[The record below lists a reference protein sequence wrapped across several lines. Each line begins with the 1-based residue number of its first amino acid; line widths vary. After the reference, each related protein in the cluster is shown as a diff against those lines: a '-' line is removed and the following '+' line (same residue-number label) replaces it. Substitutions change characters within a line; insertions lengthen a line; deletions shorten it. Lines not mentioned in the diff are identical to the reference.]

1 MCQMSSERIVFIAE
15 NYVSC
20 SSDFAPHGSFEKEE
34 HEMENV
40 LELNNPLVV
49 VVVVG
54 TQQTQLTAVAD
65 EFPTE

>member
-1 MCQMSSERIVFIAE
+1 MGQMSSKRIIDIAE
-15 NYVSC
+15 NC
-20 SSDFAPHGSFEKEE
+20 ESSSSGFASHGSFEKEE